1 MKYLSLCY
9 TPTPEDF
16 VSYAK
21 KAEPA
26 VFALRAKKMILPF
39 GIIAVAGLMFDFY
52 LSVIALSFFICA
64 TLVPAIINR
73 EYIKKQKSSQF
84 ILRPVCL
91 DFYDDH
97 IVQTFLPGG
106 RFKGKNEKHFGFK
119 AIAGVIESEEYIWF
133 LTKAA
138 SLINI
143 PKRILSEEQYGMLR
157 NLTDNL
163 FADKYQKI

>member
-1 MKYLSLCY
+1 MKYLSLSY

-16 VSYAK
+16 VSYANK
-21 KAEPA
+21 SEGA
-26 VFALRAKKMILPF
+26 VFALRAKRMIIPF
-39 GIIAVAGLMFDFY
+39 GIIAVAGLLFDVY
-52 LSVIALSFFICA
+52 YAIIALSFFICA

-73 EYIKKQKSSQF
+73 EYIRKQKDSQF
-84 ILRPVCL
+84 ILRPVII
-91 DFYDDH
+91 DFYEDH
-97 IVQTFLPGG
+97 IVQSFLPGG
-106 RFKGKNEKHFGFK
+106 RFKGRNEKHFGFK

>member
-16 VSYAK
+16 ISYAK

-39 GIIAVAGLMFDFY
+39 GIMAVAGMIFDFY

-64 TLVPAIINR
+64 SLIPAIINR
-73 EYIKKQKSSQF
+73 EYIKMQKSSQF

-91 DFYDDH
+91 DFYEDH
-97 IVQTFLPGG
+97 IVQSFLPGG
-106 RFKGKNEKHFGFK
+106 RFKGRNEKHFGFR
-119 AIAGVIESEEYIWF
+119 AVAGVIENEQYIWF
-133 LTKAA
+133 LTRSA
-138 SLINI
+138 SIITI
-143 PKRILSEEQYGMLR
+143 PKRELDGEKYGMIK
-157 NLTDNL
+157 NLIENCFSGIYTTV
-163 FADKYQKI
+163 

>member
-1 MKYLSLCY
+1 MKYLSLSY

-16 VSYAK
+16 VSYANK
-21 KAEPA
+21 SEGA
-26 VFALRAKKMILPF
+26 VFALRAKRMIIPF
-39 GIIAVAGLMFDFY
+39 GIIAVAGLLFDVY
-52 LSVIALSFFICA
+52 YAIIALSFFICA

-73 EYIKKQKSSQF
+73 EYIRKQKDSQF
-84 ILRPVCL
+84 ILRPMCL

-138 SLINI
+138 SIITI
-143 PKRILSEEQYGMLR
+143 PKRELDEEKYGMIK
-157 NLTDNL
+157 NLIENCFSGIYTTV
-163 FADKYQKI
+163 